1 MTIIKKI
8 ALDIYIVSW
17 ALFKV
22 LIPTLIVVKI
32 AEAAGAV
39 YWLNIAMAPIVT
51 LIGLPADMAI
61 VLTTTMLTNPY
72 AGLMLLSATPTAASL
87 SVAQTTIIASF
98 MLFAHSLP
106 VEAAITRNAGL
117 RVGVTL
123 IVRVGAA
130 ILFCALLNLFF
141 SQFNLLGETA
151 NLHLPQFDATPSLM
165 QWTLDQIK
173 GLVFIQGV
181 IVVLIIGLELLRWIG
196 VERLIQKMMHPILV
210 LVGIGSRA
218 STIVIVGLTLGL
230 GFGGGLM
237 IKDVRQGM
245 IPAQAAVGSLVLI
258 NLYHSVFEDTAV
270 MMLLGPSLFYILVV
284 RGVFA
289 LILTYL
295 IIRVLGLLSDSKY
308 DRWVVNTK
316 AFGTN

>member
-165 QWTLDQIK
+165 PWTLAQIK